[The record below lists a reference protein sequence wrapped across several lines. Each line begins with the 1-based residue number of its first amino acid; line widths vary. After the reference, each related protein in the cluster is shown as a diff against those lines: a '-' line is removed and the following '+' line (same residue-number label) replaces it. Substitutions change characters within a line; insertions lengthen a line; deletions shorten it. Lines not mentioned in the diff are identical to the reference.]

1 MTDDTPSVEEQLLGL
16 FDRLRQTAFDQH
28 PLNTEGIS
36 MPQIT
41 LLAWFAAA
49 PGSGIQEAA
58 DGLGLTAP
66 TVSVG
71 VRRLEE
77 AGLLVRQPDPQDG
90 RSIQLF
96 LTGQGQV
103 LHERIQGFR
112 LQKMRRL
119 LGGLTPDE
127 QTALLQL
134 LEKAV
139 GAAESEP
146 DTRRN
151 TP

>member
-1 MTDDTPSVEEQLLGL
+1 MADDAPSMDERLIGL

-28 PLNTEGIS
+28 PLNTKGVS
-36 MPQIT
+36 MPQLT
-41 LLAWFAAA
+41 LLSWIAAS
-49 PGSGIQEAA
+49 PGSGIQDVA

-77 AGLLVRQPDPQDG
+77 AGLLERMPDPQDG

-96 LTGQGQV
+96 LTGQGQALV
-103 LHERIQGFR
+103 EQIQSFR
-112 LQKMRRL
+112 RQKMQRL

-127 QTALLQL
+127 RITLLDL
-134 LEKAV
+134 LERAV
-139 GAAESEP
+139 TAAESEQKT
-146 DTRRN
+146 TRSQK
-151 TP
+151 